1 MKTNF
6 KIILAMLL
14 IGMGFQ
20 NTKAQV
26 SKVADQATQKTEWQ
40 FSTRAG
46 YDFPSYK
53 EDFKYID
60 YSGGIMGGVS
70 VNHYWKWFG
79 LQADFDYIK
88 NSPKSNINNPSY
100 DNGGVIPTA
109 VDYDDLSVTKNDITR
124 MFAGAGPSFRY
135 LSKNNKF
142 QAEMSLLAGLG
153 TIDGGEILVEATRK
167 NGSIDVLTYHS
178 GWDKENLLAGKAQ
191 ARLTYFFN
199 QHWGVHA
206 GAYYMHYFNG
216 AQESGKN
223 DILINKGYMTAGST
237 LQVYYYEAGTTA
249 IAGQAQNG
257 QNNTINA
264 FNTQS
269 IIRNNQGG
277 SATSFDL
284 RRKIDLSSIGAF
296 GGLTYRF
303 GPSKKAPKEIVEEV
317 KTAPTEKKY
326 CIQTT
331 AKDKF
336 TAEILPNTD
345 VSIKDS
351 KGVVVKT
358 AKTDAFGVVQFC
370 DLLPDD
376 YTIEGRFND
385 LALEGNSTKKS
396 EFQNNKTILKDILY
410 ADANFIIK
418 GKAIVCN
425 TSIAINDVSI
435 VLKNNQM
442 AVQKT
447 SSTNEKGEFVFQAT
461 ANTNYSIYGKKENY
475 MSQTMT
481 VSTKDYDRTKSL
493 FIQLEIC
500 MDAADCG
507 TAIALKNIHYD
518 LGKYFIREDAKPE
531 LNRLVQFMNDN
542 PGVKV
547 ELSSHTD
554 SRASNGYNQTL
565 SQNRANAAVD
575 YITSQGISRARLTG
589 KGYGESKLLNR
600 CTDGVECSEE
610 QHQANRRT
618 EVKVICSE

>member
-284 RRKIDLSSIGAF
+284 RRKIDLSSIGVF

-442 AVQKT
+442 VVQKT

-554 SRASNGYNQTL
+554 SRASNGYNQIL

>member
-6 KIILAMLL
+6 KITLAMLL

-26 SKVADQATQKTEWQ
+26 SKVADKVAQKTEWQ

-60 YSGGIMGGVS
+60 YKGGVMGGVS
-70 VNHYWKWFG
+70 INHYWKWFG
-79 LQADFDYIK
+79 LQTDFDYIK
-88 NSPKSNINNPSY
+88 NSPKSNITDPFYISNT
-100 DNGGVIPTA
+100 PTPVA
-109 VDYDDLSVTKNDITR
+109 EPYTDLTVTKNDITR
-124 MFAGAGPSFRY
+124 MFAGAGPSFRH

-142 QAEMSLLAGLG
+142 QAELSLLAGLG
-153 TIDGGEILVEATRK
+153 TIDGGEILVEAKRK
-167 NGSIDVLTYHS
+167 TGSVDVLTYHS
-178 GWDKENLLAGKAQ
+178 GWDKQNLLAGKGQ
-191 ARLTYFFN
+191 ARFTYFFN
-199 QHWGVHA
+199 QHWGIHA
-206 GAYYMHYFNG
+206 GAYYMHYFGG
-216 AQESGKN
+216 AQESAKN
-223 DILINKGYMTAGST
+223 EILVSKGYLAAGST
-237 LQVYYYEAGTTA
+237 QQVYYYEAGTTA
-249 IAGQAQNG
+249 TQVQTSGG

-264 FNTQS
+264 FNNQQ
-269 IIRNNQGG
+269 IIRDNRPGTAN
-277 SATSFDL
+277 STDL
-284 RRKIDLSSIGAF
+284 RQKIDLSSIGAF

-303 GPSKKAPKEIVEEV
+303 GPSKKAPKEIVEET
-317 KTAPTEKKY
+317 KTAPVEKKY

-336 TAEILPNTD
+336 TNEILPNTD

-351 KGVVVKT
+351 KGIVLKT

-370 DLLPDD
+370 DLLPND
-376 YTIEGRFND
+376 YTIEGMYNEV
-385 LALEGNSTKKS
+385 ALEGNTAKKS
-396 EFQNNKTILKDILY
+396 EFTNDKTLIKDVLY
-410 ADANFIIK
+410 ADSNFIIK
-418 GKAIVCN
+418 GKAVICN
-425 TSIAINDVSI
+425 TNIAIDGVTI
-435 VLKNNQM
+435 VLKNNQS
-442 AVQKT
+442 AIQKN
-447 SSTNEKGEFVFQAT
+447 SNTNQKGEFSFQALQ
-461 ANTNYSIYGKKENY
+461 NTNYSIYGKKENY
-475 MSQTMT
+475 LSQTMT
-481 VSTKDYDRTKSL
+481 ILTKDYDRNKSL

-500 MDAADCG
+500 MDVADCG

-531 LNRLVQFMNDN
+531 LDRLVQFMNDN

-554 SRASNGYNQTL
+554 SRASNAYNQTL

-600 CTDGVECSEE
+600 CADGVECSEAD
-610 QHQANRRT
+610 HQANRRT
-618 EVKVICSE
+618 EVKVICPQ

>member
-26 SKVADQATQKTEWQ
+26 SKVVDQATQKTEWQ

-60 YSGGIMGGVS
+60 YSGGIMGGAS
-70 VNHYWKWFG
+70 ANHYWKWFG
-79 LQADFDYIK
+79 LQADFNYIK
-88 NSPKSNINNPSY
+88 NSPKSNINNPFY
-100 DNGGVIPTA
+100 DNGGAIPTA
-109 VDYDDLSVTKNDITR
+109 VAYTDLTVTKNDITR
-124 MFAGAGPSFRY
+124 MFVGAGPSFRH

-142 QAEMSLLAGLG
+142 QAELSLLAGLG
-153 TIDGGEILVEATRK
+153 TIDGGEILVEAARK
-167 NGSIDVLTYHS
+167 DGSIDVLTYHS

-191 ARLTYFFN
+191 ARFTYFFN
-199 QHWGVHA
+199 QHWGLHA
-206 GAYYMHYFNG
+206 GAYFMHYFDG

-223 DILINKGYMTAGST
+223 DILISKGYLPAGSPQ
-237 LQVYYYEAGTTA
+237 QVYYYEARTTA
-249 IAGQAQNG
+249 IVEQSQNG

-264 FNTQS
+264 FNRES
-269 IIRNNQGG
+269 IIRDNQGG
-277 SATSFDL
+277 SATSDEL
-284 RRKIDLSSIGAF
+284 RRKIDLSSLGVF

-317 KTAPTEKKY
+317 KTAPVEKKY

-336 TAEILPNTD
+336 TKEILPNTD

-351 KGVVVKT
+351 KGIVVKT

-376 YTIEGRFND
+376 YTIDGMFND
-385 LALEGNSTKKS
+385 LALEGNSATKS
-396 EFQNNKTILKDILY
+396 EFQNDKTIVKDILY
-410 ADANFIIK
+410 ADKNFIVK
-418 GKAIVCN
+418 GKAIICN
-425 TSIAINDVSI
+425 TNIAINGVSI
-435 VLKNNQM
+435 VLKNNQL
-442 AVQKT
+442 ATQKT
-447 SSTNEKGEFVFQAT
+447 TNTSEKGEFTFQAIE
-461 ANTNYSIYGKKENY
+461 NTNYSIYGKKENY
-475 MSQTMT
+475 MSQTMII
-481 VSTKDYDRTKSL
+481 STKDYDRNKSL

-554 SRASNGYNQTL
+554 SRASNAYNQTL

>member
-199 QHWGVHA
+199 QHWDVHA

-284 RRKIDLSSIGAF
+284 RRKIDLSSIGVF

>member
-109 VDYDDLSVTKNDITR
+109 FDYDDLSVTKNDITR

-284 RRKIDLSSIGAF
+284 RRKIDLSSIGVF

-554 SRASNGYNQTL
+554 SRASNGYNQIL

>member
-26 SKVADQATQKTEWQ
+26 SKVADKATQKTEWQ
-40 FSTRAG
+40 FSTRLG

-60 YSGGIMGGVS
+60 YSGGMMGGVS
-70 VNHYWKWFG
+70 ANHYWKWFG

-88 NSPKSNINNPSY
+88 NSPKSNINNPFY
-100 DNGGVIPTA
+100 DNGGAIPTA
-109 VDYDDLSVTKNDITR
+109 VAYTDLTVTKNDITR
-124 MFAGAGPSFRY
+124 MFVGAGPSFRH

-142 QAEMSLLAGLG
+142 QAELSLLAGLG

-167 NGSIDVLTYHS
+167 DATVDVLTYHS
-178 GWDKENLLAGKAQ
+178 GWDKQNLFAGKAQ
-191 ARLTYFFN
+191 ARFTYFFN

-206 GAYYMHYFNG
+206 GAYYMNYFGG
-216 AQESGKN
+216 AQESAKN
-223 DILINKGYMTAGST
+223 DILISKGYLPAGSPQ
-237 LQVYYYEAGTTA
+237 QVYYYEKGITSIQQGTTNA
-249 IAGQAQNG
+249 DNID
-257 QNNTINA
+257 A
-264 FNTQS
+264 FNS
-269 IIRNNQGG
+269 DAIVRDNQGG
-277 SATSFDL
+277 SATSDEL
-284 RRKIDLSSIGAF
+284 RRKIDLSSVSVF
-296 GGLTYRF
+296 VGLTYRF
-303 GPSKKAPKEIVEEV
+303 GPSQKAPKEIVEEV
-317 KTAPTEKKY
+317 KTAPVEKKY

-336 TAEILPNTD
+336 TKESLPNTD

-351 KGVVVKT
+351 KGIVVKT

-376 YTIEGRFND
+376 YTIDGMFND
-385 LALEGNSTKKS
+385 LALEGNSAKKS
-396 EFQNNKTILKDILY
+396 EFQNDKTIVKDILY
-410 ADANFIIK
+410 ADRNFIIK
-418 GKAIVCN
+418 GKAIICN
-425 TSIAINDVSI
+425 TNIAINGVSI
-435 VLKNNQM
+435 VLKNNQL
-442 AVQKT
+442 ATQKT
-447 SSTNEKGEFVFQAT
+447 TNTSEKGEFTFQAIE
-461 ANTNYSIYGKKENY
+461 NTNYSIYGKKENY
-475 MSQTMT
+475 MSQTMII
-481 VSTKDYDRTKSL
+481 STKDYDRNKSL

-554 SRASNGYNQTL
+554 SRASNTYNQTL

-589 KGYGESKLLNR
+589 KGYGESKLLNS
-600 CTDGVECSEE
+600 CADGVECSEAD
-610 QHQANRRT
+610 HQANRRT
-618 EVKVICSE
+618 EVKVICPQ